1 MQLISLLLLIVIGL
15 GSGLVVGAGFIAF
28 ITVLDIVPRAI
39 QMTNTRGFLYHYQMV
54 LVAGAVLGSLVPEL
68 GISFR
73 LPVVIAVV
81 VGWFMGIYVG
91 FFVAAL
97 TEVINVLPIVARRLK
112 IKREIAYLFT
122 ALSLGKALGSL
133 VYWLFPNLWQ
143 Y

>member
-1 MQLISLLLLIVIGL
+1 MQLISLLLLTVIGL

-28 ITVLDIVPRAI
+28 ITVLDIIPRAI

-68 GISFR
+68 GISFG